1 MVSDTQEGNG
11 RQQELFALDAASD
24 TERGTSGTVDG
35 AGTESVQPDKKPTFE
50 EALARLEQTVAR
62 LESADVSLDESLRLF
77 QEGTRLSRICSE
89 LLESIEHRITQLV
102 GTEEGEPRE
111 IPFAGDNP

>member
-1 MVSDTQEGNG
+1 MDRDTQEEND
-11 RQQELFALDAASD
+11 RQQELFALDTAPDAERETSASD
-24 TERGTSGTVDG
+24 ELTATAAQGKR
-35 AGTESVQPDKKPTFE
+35 KPTFE

-62 LESADVSLDESLRLF
+62 LESADISLDESLRLF

-102 GTEEGEPRE
+102 GTEDGEPHE
-111 IPFAGDNP
+111 VPFAGENQ